1 MTARKSAARSKASTP
16 TAADPAGRPTPA
28 ADQPAPLTIPE
39 RLAQGLPGWTVCPD
53 CGRRA
58 HGDMIHGPHDVAER
72 RDDGIHTVRLGDV
85 ALRAEGED
93 GAGRT
98 LHGYAYRWGELT
110 AEGATP
116 EFGNLAEGFE
126 RGAFAQAI
134 AERGGRPWPFLDRHR
149 GTVVAG
155 ITFAEDDT
163 GLRYEGQLLAT
174 PSADSYAATI
184 PAGNDGVSLEFVHR
198 GAVSQRRGRTIIH
211 TSIPRIAALAGE
223 YVPAY
228 QGATVALRSEG
239 EGTMNTCE
247 TCGAELTAGVA
258 HTCSQGVAIPMT
270 RDQIASLATDAATEV
285 MRQYAERGALTTAPQ
300 DPLLAYR
307 SLGELVHAA
316 ARSED
321 AELRAYAARAIAH
334 RVLDDTTFNSGAN
347 AALANGNLVTN
358 RIARIVNRGRR
369 AITAFGGPR
378 PLGDIAGLTLNW
390 PYFDGTL
397 ADFVAAQSAEKAEII
412 SASVDIK
419 LGTEA
424 LVTYAGGSDISYQ
437 VIRRGSPSVLDAYAQ
452 IWLAAWAA
460 VTDAAFVTE
469 LESGSVTADLTAAIG
484 SATIANIT
492 AGVVEASL
500 AVDAATGRGAE
511 FILASTTAFSRIA
524 NLLAPTSNQLVV
536 SGQMD
541 LTGLTVALGNLP
553 VIHVPSITAGK
564 FIVSNE
570 LAAAWYEDGP
580 FQASADDVEKL
591 GRNVAYWSLGAGAR
605 FIPAGIVELYDVTP

>member
-1 MTARKSAARSKASTP
+1 MTARKTTARKPATKAP
-16 TAADPAGRPTPA
+16 EPVAD
-28 ADQPAPLTIPE
+28 LTVRE
-39 RLAQGLPGWTVCPD
+39 RLGQPSPDWTICPD
-53 CGRRA
+53 CGHRSTGHIA
-58 HGDMIHGPHDVAER
+58 HGPHDVAHR

-85 ALRAEGED
+85 AIRAEAD
-93 GAGRT
+93 GDGRT

-116 EFGNLAEGFE
+116 EYGDLAEGFD

-149 GTVVAG
+149 GTTVAG
-155 ITFAEDDT
+155 IQFSEDEV
-163 GLRYEGQLLAT
+163 GLRYEGRLLAT
-174 PSADSYAATI
+174 PAADAYAATV

-211 TSIPRIAALAGE
+211 TRIPRLAALAGE

-228 QGATVALRSEG
+228 AGASVALRSEG
-239 EGTMNTCE
+239 EGSSMNMCP
-247 TCGAELTAGVA
+247 TCGAELVPGVA
-258 HTCSQGVAIPMT
+258 HTCTTPTVTAGPVPLT
-270 RDQIASLATDAATEV
+270 REQISSLATDAATEV
-285 MRQYAERGALTTAPQ
+285 MRQYAERGALTTVDA

-307 SLGELVHAA
+307 SIGELVHAA
-316 ARSED
+316 ARTDDPEI
-321 AELRAYAARAIAH
+321 RAYAARALAT

-347 AALANGNLVTN
+347 AALASGNLVTSN
-358 RIARIVNRGRR
+358 IQRIVNRGRR

-378 PLGDIAGLTLNW
+378 PLGDIAGLTLEW

-412 SASVDIK
+412 SASVDVK
-419 LGTEA
+419 MGTEA

-437 VIRRGSPSVLDAYAQ
+437 VIRRGSPSILDAYAR

-469 LESGSVTADLTAAIG
+469 LESGSVTVDLAEAISAVDLAELTAAIV
-484 SATIANIT
+484 T
-492 AGVVEASL
+492 ASL

-511 FILASTTAFSRIA
+511 FVLASTTAFTKAVNLIA
-524 NLLAPTSNQLVV
+524 PSSSAIVASGVLNLA
-536 SGQMD
+536 
-541 LTGLTVALGNLP
+541 GLTVGIGNVP
-553 VIHVPSITAGK
+553 IIHVPSITAGK
-564 FIVSNE
+564 MIASNE
-570 LAAAWYEDGP
+570 LAAAWYEEGP
-580 FQASADDVEKL
+580 FQAAADDVEKL

-605 FIPAGIVELYDVTP
+605 FIPAGIVEIYDVTP